1 MPLTER
7 EKIRRS
13 RNPRPDQHGE
23 RFSPQFEANKKI
35 ILATQSTCAICGGIV
50 DKTIKAPHPMS
61 PSIDHIIPV
70 SRGGHPSDISN
81 LQLTHRA
88 CNRAKGSKII
98 TEKVVKENIF
108 IQSKDWRKD

>member
-13 RNPRPDQHGE
+13 RNIRPDQHGGK
-23 RFSPQFEANKKI
+23 FSPQFEANKRI

-50 DKTIKAPHPMS
+50 DKTLRSPHPMS
-61 PSIDHIIPV
+61 ASIDHIIPV
-70 SRGGHPSDISN
+70 ARGGHPSSIDN

-88 CNRAKGSKII
+88 CNRAKGTKII
-98 TEKVVKENIF
+98 TEKVVKENTF